1 MAVTQRH
8 VHVVKSIVNNHLLI
22 RVIIEYLW
30 PAKRWMGLI
39 WMNFTNQNKTP
50 WWPCLWDPQ
59 GKPMVISSTVPVIF
73 FGSWYFRSS
82 LNSQNTIFL
91 KQRISLPVKILSSPL
106 VFYDSHIRMSVIQF
120 NFLSSILH
128 FGLKGLF
135 FLKSWKFLLKP
146 QIGRNISWTPSLIK
160 PALGLFRQGKVTPWN
175 CKGRK
180 L

>member
-1 MAVTQRH
+1 
-8 VHVVKSIVNNHLLI
+8 
-22 RVIIEYLW
+22 
-30 PAKRWMGLI
+30 MGLI

-50 WWPCLWDPQ
+50 WWSCLWDPQ
-59 GKPMVISSTVPVIF
+59 VSQWSFLLRCQLFFSVRGIF
-73 FGSWYFRSS
+73 ALLFN
-82 LNSQNTIFL
+82 NSQNIIFL
-91 KQRISLPVKILSSPL
+91 KQRISLTVKILSSLL
-106 VFYDSHIRMSVIQF
+106 VFYDSHIRISVIQF

-146 QIGRNISWTPSLIK
+146 QIGRNLSWTPSLIK
-160 PALGLFRQGKVTPWN
+160 PALGLFRRGKVTPWN